1 MENVF
6 YEILPENESV
16 SEIKKII
23 ELEPGVTLEKIGEV
37 KSVTESTEMPEKL
50 IVGDYKEAMEHWHM
64 QLENDS
70 CVITQEISV
79 AEQLLGK
86 DFSEEKMLEFS
97 KLQGW
102 YDGNRISESDCGK
115 FLEYMGINVE
125 KSENIGLNDLVQE
138 LSDGSKAIC
147 GVNVDILY
155 HPELFDLPGARANHV
170 VQVIG
175 VDMTESNDIKI
186 ILNDSGIPD
195 GRGIRVDAET
205 FMKAWKAS
213 DNFAVIARKGV

>member
-1 MENVF
+1 MGNILYELLSEKETVHEME
-6 YEILPENESV
+6 
-16 SEIKKII
+16 KMI
-23 ELEPGVTLEKIGEV
+23 ELEPGVRLEKIGEI
-37 KSVTESTEMPEKL
+37 KSIPESAERPEGL

-86 DFSEEKMLEFS
+86 DLSEEKMLEFS
-97 KLQGW
+97 KRQGL

-115 FLEYMGINVE
+115 FLEYMGIN
-125 KSENIGLNDLVQE
+125 SERLENLRLNDLVQE
-138 LSDGSKAIC
+138 LSDGSKVIC

-155 HPELFDLPGARANHV
+155 HPELFDLPGVRANHV

-175 VDMTESNDIKI
+175 IDMTNLDDIKI
-186 ILNDSGIPD
+186 ILNDSGVPD
-195 GRGIRVDAET
+195 GKGIRVDAEA
-205 FMKAWKAS
+205 FMKAWETS